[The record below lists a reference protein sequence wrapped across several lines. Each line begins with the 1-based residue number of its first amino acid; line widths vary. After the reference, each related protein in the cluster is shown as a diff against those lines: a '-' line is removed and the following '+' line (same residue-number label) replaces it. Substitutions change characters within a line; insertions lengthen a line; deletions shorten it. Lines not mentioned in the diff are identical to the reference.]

1 MKLKLLFVS
10 SIFLLG
16 CSDPNSKAVYGE
28 SGLPKNCRALV
39 QANIDR
45 YNELDK
51 SVENYEEAVKE
62 IDGLFDSLSRNCG
75 ANGHA
80 WGES

>member
-1 MKLKLLFVS
+1 MKYVFIFILPTLL
-10 SIFLLG
+10 IG
-16 CSDPNSKAVYGE
+16 CGDPNSKVVYGE

-51 SVENYEEAVKE
+51 SIENYEEAMEE
-62 IDGLFDSLSRNCG
+62 IDGLFNSLSRNCG

-80 WGES
+80 WGEG